1 MFVLIDCNTQSS
13 DVYTL
18 STNSGSENSQSH
30 SKASSC
36 DNSHASP
43 AVKSLKSSSE
53 RNNASQKCVSEG
65 SISPQGHSSFSGAA
79 GDSYGDNQTV
89 VNLGKCLLH
98 IKSFIIYFQRCDKN
112 IKLIEKISIFRF
124 RYC

>member
-1 MFVLIDCNTQSS
+1 MSLFHFVDCNTQSS

-36 DNSHASP
+36 ENSHASP
-43 AVKSLKSSSE
+43 AVKSSKSNSE
-53 RNNASQKCVSEG
+53 RNNASQKCISEG

-79 GDSYGDNQTV
+79 CDSYGDNQTV
-89 VNLGKCLLH
+89 VNLGKFFFSILSIVNNNKV
-98 IKSFIIYFQRCDKN
+98 IKC
-112 IKLIEKISIFRF
+112 KIN
-124 RYC
+124 YY